1 MRKEDGFG
9 CPLFLSYRIRVSKG
23 LPGSAAWQMAQKICA
38 AKLVLLLYGAFR

>member
-23 LPGSAAWQMAQKICA
+23 LPGSAAWQMAQKNI
-38 AKLVLLLYGAFR
+38 VRVLLYGAFR